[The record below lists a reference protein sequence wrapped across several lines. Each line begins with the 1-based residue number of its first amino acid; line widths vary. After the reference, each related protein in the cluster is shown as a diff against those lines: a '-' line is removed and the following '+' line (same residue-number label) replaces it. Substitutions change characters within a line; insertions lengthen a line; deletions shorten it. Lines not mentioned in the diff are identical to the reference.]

1 MTSKV
6 WLLVLS
12 ITLLGSCTKDPVATS
27 STNNPDVQVSLLFEH
42 DGVKVYRFYDD
53 GSYIYYT
60 DARGS
65 TMWRENRGKTTKP
78 VEVETL
84 GDPK

>member
-1 MTSKV
+1 M
-6 WLLVLS
+6 
-12 ITLLGSCTKDPVATS
+12 
-27 STNNPDVQVSLLFEH
+27 FEH